1 MHDGVDQTSHSG
13 VISPDDVLT
22 AEDVAA
28 ILRMTL
34 AWVYSE
40 TRQNRIPHMRFGR
53 RFRYRRSTIMAWLA
67 ALENGQRPS
76 SRPVYPRIQ
85 AVTGAKD
92 QEVVAYRR
100 SKRVESAQRSPGQQ
114 GLF

>member
-1 MHDGVDQTSHSG
+1 VRDRVDQSHSG

-22 AEDVAA
+22 AEEVAA

-67 ALENGQRPS
+67 ALENSQRPS
-76 SRPVYPRIQ
+76 SRPVVPRIESLS
-85 AVTGAKD
+85 GATD
-92 QEVVAYRR
+92 QKVVAYAR
-100 SKRVESAQRSPGQQ
+100 SRRVESAKRTPRQQ

>member
-1 MHDGVDQTSHSG
+1 VYESVDQSSRSG

-22 AEDVAA
+22 AEEVAA
-28 ILRMTL
+28 MLRMTL

-67 ALENGQRPS
+67 ALENSQRPS
-76 SRPVYPRIQ
+76 SRPVHTRIQ
-85 AVTGAKD
+85 SITRAKD
-92 QEVVAYRR
+92 QNVVAYARNR
-100 SKRVESAQRSPGQQ
+100 RVESAERPPRQP